1 MQYGTIKIEVGSPVP
16 STQVGSVNLPVSA
29 ISSDTNALVV
39 FQKLLERNPDFNS
52 DPSLYRGKIGSPAP
66 GTYDLKFTVPIATS
80 DGKQDRDLTVFDRL
94 IGSLVSGLMAN
105 QIRCYAPVDG

>member
-1 MQYGTIKIEVGSPVP
+1 MSCKSP
-16 STQVGSVNLPVSA
+16 
-29 ISSDTNALVV
+29 
-39 FQKLLERNPDFNS
+39 
-52 DPSLYRGKIGSPAP
+52 
-66 GTYDLKFTVPIATS
+66 FTVPIATS

>member
-16 STQVGSVNLPVSA
+16 SPQVGSVNLPVSA

-52 DPSLYRGKIGSPAP
+52 DPSLYRGKIGSHAP